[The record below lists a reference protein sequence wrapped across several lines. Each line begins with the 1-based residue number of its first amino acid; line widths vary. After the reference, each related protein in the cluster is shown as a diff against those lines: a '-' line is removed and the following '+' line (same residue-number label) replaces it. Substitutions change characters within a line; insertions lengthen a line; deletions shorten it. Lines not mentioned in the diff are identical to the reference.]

1 MPKLLKQVLKKKE
14 RERLKAKWERKQQ
27 IKEIEEIIQ

>member
-1 MPKLLKQVLKKKE
+1 MSKLLKQVPKT

-27 IKEIEEIIQ
+27 IKEIEEIILEG